1 MTRVMRCPSCGNE
14 DVVEMERI
22 TSYMGLIID
31 DKGEILDTGNMEFN
45 YDDSVPIGMW
55 CQDCHHE
62 EYYKSGSLKEI
73 RETRLRWSKTTTDS
87 Q

>member
-1 MTRVMRCPSCGNE
+1 MRCPSCESE

-22 TSYMGLIID
+22 TSYMGLNID
-31 DKGEILDTGNMEFN
+31 DKGEIIDTGNMEFN
-45 YDDSVPIGMW
+45 YDDSRPIGMW
-55 CQDCHHE
+55 CRDCLHE
-62 EYYKSGSLKEI
+62 VYYKSGSLKEI